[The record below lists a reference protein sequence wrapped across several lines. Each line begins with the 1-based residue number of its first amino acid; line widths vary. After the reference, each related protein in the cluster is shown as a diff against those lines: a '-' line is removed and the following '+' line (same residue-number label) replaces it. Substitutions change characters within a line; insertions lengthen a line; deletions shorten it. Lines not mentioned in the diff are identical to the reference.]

1 MKKIF
6 LFCIGLA
13 LSVSAMAQN
22 TNVTTKLPQNH
33 NLEGG
38 DSNDDNSGFGIKG
51 GVSFNQL
58 RGGDKDNI
66 TGLKNVTTWHAGLY
80 GQFPV
85 GGSSF
90 FSIQPEIL
98 FNRRAFE
105 AKDINQNDIEF
116 KTDYLEIPLL
126 FVFNFLDNVSFH
138 IGPQA
143 GVLMTVKENEIEL
156 GESTKDRMNSFGYG
170 AVAGL
175 EGRISIARIGARYQ
189 FGLNDMFKEPST
201 IGGKAVE
208 DLKNGQFQVYVGVGF

>member
-6 LFCIGLA
+6 FFLVGLS

-22 TNVTTKLPQNH
+22 TNVTTKAPQNH

-51 GVSFNQL
+51 GVNFNQL
-58 RGGDKDNI
+58 RGSDKGNI
-66 TGLKNVTTWHAGLY
+66 SGLKNVTTWHAGLY

-105 AKDINQNDIEF
+105 AKDANQADIEF

-143 GVLMTVKENEIEL
+143 GVLMTVKENEIE
-156 GESTKDRMNSFGYG
+156 
-170 AVAGL
+170 
-175 EGRISIARIGARYQ
+175 
-189 FGLNDMFKEPST
+189 
-201 IGGKAVE
+201 
-208 DLKNGQFQVYVGVGF
+208 